1 MSSRLGFGC
10 APILGRVGRKESL
23 RALAAAYD
31 HGIRHFDVARSY
43 GFGEAEA
50 LLGEFLGGKRDHV
63 SITTKFGIVPPRN
76 TRALSFAKSFAR
88 NCLKRMPGGRR
99 MVHAASRVA
108 LSHRNYEVAHAR
120 QCLEQSLRQLRTER
134 IDYYLLHDPPVEAL
148 LSDELHQFLDKSV
161 RDGKI
166 GRWGM
171 SIDAEGVFDTPLGQ
185 QAQAV
190 LYEANLNVVDRLA
203 DTVAQSGGRCRFLSR
218 PYAGGP
224 DALAHAVARPEVRQV
239 VDSLGLN
246 DMSTQQLAMYFALSL
261 AGDDGTVITSMFSES
276 HIRQNVT
283 LADQYEALG
292 ERGRQFAS
300 RLLSEVGPMSR
311 TPDAA
316 GRSGKQDDEVR

>member
-43 GFGEAEA
+43 GFGEAES

-76 TRALSFAKSFAR
+76 TRALSLAKSFAR
-88 NCLKRMPGGRR
+88 KCLKRMPGGRR
-99 MVHAASRVA
+99 MVKAASRVA

-120 QCLEQSLRQLRTER
+120 ECLEQSLRQLRTER

-148 LSDELHQFLDKSV
+148 VSDELHRFLEESM
-161 RDGKI
+161 RNGKI

-171 SIDAEGVFDTPLGQ
+171 SIDTEGVFDTPLGQ
-185 QAQAV
+185 HAQVV

-203 DTVAQSGGRCRFLSR
+203 ETVTQSHGRQRFLSR

-224 DALAHAVARPEVRQV
+224 DALAHAAARPEVRQV
-239 VDSLGLN
+239 IDSLGL
-246 DMSTQQLAMYFALSL
+246 DDLSTQQLAMYFALSL

-283 LADQYEALG
+283 LAGQYEALG
-292 ERGRQFAS
+292 ERGRDFAS
-300 RLLSEVGPMSR
+300 RLLREVSP
-311 TPDAA
+311 AA
-316 GRSGKQDDEVR
+316 RKLVGASGTSMDDRAAP